1 MKLTLKIILLFLI
14 FACGLVGVSGY
25 LSVQREIAF
34 FEEEMTARHGRLAAA
49 VHPTLRQAW
58 NSTGPGGMLQFV
70 ASIEGD
76 EQQVRIRWVWLDG
89 TADPASQPVAEMSL
103 LANLQANRLT
113 SIRVRSGGTIG
124 LFCSYY
130 PVALGDGRLGALEMS
145 ESLERR
151 DQYTADTITRT
162 GTLMAA
168 LIIAA
173 VLLVAIFGLNVIGRP
188 LQALIEKTQ
197 RVTEGDLTTPVTVS
211 GNDELSTL
219 ARALNQMCEKLDSSQ
234 QAVLR
239 ETAQRLE
246 AMEQL
251 RHGDRLKTVGRLASG
266 VAHELGTP
274 LNVITGRA
282 GLIAAGK
289 LSEEDVTKSA
299 GTIQSEAN
307 RMTAIVQQLLN
318 FARRSPLKRIPGDL
332 NSVIDRTVSLLEPI
346 AKKHA
351 AVVEITQRLPDEIS
365 VSIDAAQM
373 QQVFSN
379 LVMNAILSRKS
390 GVEVEIAAATVSVAE
405 VAETFGDSNGSSKL
419 SASSATA
426 IVRIAI
432 TDNGSGIKRNDLP
445 HVFEPFFTTRDV
457 GQGTG
462 LGLSIAHGIVT
473 EHGGWMT
480 VESVLQQGTT
490 FTVFLPIEVEV

>member
-1 MKLTLKIILLFLI
+1 MKLTLKIILLFLV

-34 FEEEMTARHGRLAAA
+34 FEEEMSARHVRLANA

-58 NSTGPGGMLQFV
+58 SSTGHGGMLQFV

-89 TADPASQPVAEMSL
+89 TPDPAAQPVADISL
-103 LANLQANRLT
+103 LANLPANRLR
-113 SIRVRSGGTIG
+113 SIRVRSDGEVG

-130 PVALGDGRLGALEMS
+130 PIALGDGRLGALEMS
-145 ESLERR
+145 ESLARR
-151 DQYTADTITRT
+151 DQYTANTITRT
-162 GTLMAA
+162 VTLMAA
-168 LIIAA
+168 LILAA
-173 VLLVAIFGLNVIGRP
+173 VLLVGIFGLNLIGRP

-197 RVTEGDLTTPVTVS
+197 RVAEGDLNTPVQIR
-211 GNDELSTL
+211 GHDELSTL
-219 ARALNQMCEKLDSSQ
+219 ADALNQMCEKLDTSQ

-239 ETAQRLE
+239 ESAQRIE

-282 GLIAAGK
+282 GLIAGGK
-289 LSEEDVTKSA
+289 LSPEDVNKSA
-299 GTIQSEAN
+299 GAIQSEAN

-318 FARRSPLKRIPGDL
+318 FARRSSPNRSVCDL
-332 NSVIDRTVSLLEPI
+332 NSVLDRTVSLLAPI

-351 AVVEITQRLPDEIS
+351 ATVKIVQRLPDGIS
-365 VSIDAAQM
+365 VNIDAAQM

-379 LVMNAILSRKS
+379 LVMNALLSKDS
-390 GVEVEIAAATVSVAE
+390 GVVVEIAATVSEAAVAQK
-405 VAETFGDSNGSSKL
+405 VDQTDQPQDVRSAVGITF
-419 SASSATA
+419 
-426 IVRIAI
+426 
-432 TDNGSGIKRNDLP
+432 TDNGSGINPDDLP

-473 EHGGWMT
+473 EHRGWMT
-480 VESVLQQGTT
+480 VDSVLNEGTT
-490 FTVFLPIEVEV
+490 FTVYLPLEIEA